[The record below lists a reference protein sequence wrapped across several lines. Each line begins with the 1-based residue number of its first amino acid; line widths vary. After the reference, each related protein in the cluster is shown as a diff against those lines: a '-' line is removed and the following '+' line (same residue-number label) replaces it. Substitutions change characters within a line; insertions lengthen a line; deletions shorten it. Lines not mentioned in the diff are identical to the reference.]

1 MLELAKE
8 QRNTL
13 SIKIETL
20 ILQISYL
27 ENQIYDDSG
36 IL

>member
-8 QRNTL
+8 QKNL
-13 SIKIETL
+13 LLINIEKL
-20 ILQISYL
+20 ILEISYL